1 MTADALLD
9 GDNQPAD
16 IDGHGPIPA
25 GLARDLIAAAAA
37 QQQPGRA
44 TDRVRV
50 FLRRLFTNPV
60 DHTVPIIDTGRRR
73 FDADLARFMR
83 VRDGGICR
91 TPGRE
96 APIAHLDHVVPHRAG
111 GATTATNGQ
120 GSARPEGTLTAVRP
134 LGCATSRAWPA
145 GRSWCSA
152 PPRPSSSSWACG
164 PRGAACPST

>member
-96 APIAHLDHVVPHRAG
+96 APIAHLDHVA
-111 GATTATNGQ
+111 
-120 GSARPEGTLTAVRP
+120 LTARVVP
-134 LGCATSRAWPA
+134 L
-145 GRSWCSA
+145 
-152 PPRPSSSSWACG
+152 PPPTAKALRGLRG
-164 PRGAACPST
+164 P